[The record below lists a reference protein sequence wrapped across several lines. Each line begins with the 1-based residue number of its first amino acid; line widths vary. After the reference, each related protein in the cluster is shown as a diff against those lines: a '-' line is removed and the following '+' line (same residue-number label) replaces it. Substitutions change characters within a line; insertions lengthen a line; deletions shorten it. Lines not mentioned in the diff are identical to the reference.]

1 MQDDVEA
8 DFWGIFL
15 KAKLRNWK
23 ETYDINDHETFW
35 EKKNKKMFPYCCV
48 DYSISILTGVDTR
61 MVSYDFYGL
70 THLGV
75 NYRVAEYE

>member
-23 ETYDINDHETFW
+23 EMYDINDHETFG
-35 EKKNKKMFPYCCV
+35 EKKNKK
-48 DYSISILTGVDTR
+48 S
-61 MVSYDFYGL
+61 VSL
-70 THLGV
+70 LLC
-75 NYRVAEYE
+75 RL